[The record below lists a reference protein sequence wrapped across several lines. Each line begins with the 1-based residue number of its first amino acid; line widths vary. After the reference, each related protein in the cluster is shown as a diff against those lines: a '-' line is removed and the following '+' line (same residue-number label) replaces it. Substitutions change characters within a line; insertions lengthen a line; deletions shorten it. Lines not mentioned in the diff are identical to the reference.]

1 MKNVNIAHLRSKD
14 INEMLSKWLLLTRPL
29 HKLTIAEEKILHCFL
44 RKRFEFMAS
53 TSSNEIIDRL
63 LFSTEVRR
71 DIQDELG
78 YKMGTFQNYLSAMR
92 TKGVIFENKLNKK
105 MIPNIKLGDKTF
117 QLIFN
122 FTING

>member
-1 MKNVNIAHLRSKD
+1 
-14 INEMLSKWLLLTRPL
+14 MLSKWLLLTRPL
-29 HKLTIAEEKILHCFL
+29 HKLTFAEETILHCFL

-53 TSSNEIIDRL
+53 TTNEEIIEKL

-71 DIQDELG
+71 DVQDELG
-78 YKMGTFQNYLSAMR
+78 YKMGTFQNYLSSMR
-92 TKGVIFENKLNKK
+92 AKGVIFENRLNKK
-105 MIPNIKLGDKTF
+105 MIPNFAPGDKKL